1 MNISSDV
8 IEEIIELR
16 QTENIEDIYKN
27 YYLTC
32 ENSTRKYY
40 LTEKKIKDL
49 TLKFLINNALD
60 IEEYD
65 FLDGEEQQDYKK
77 TKKLIKIFEEHI
89 DNFAKE
95 YVYVLSLKNGGVY
108 IGYTIEWKVDIPENF
123 RNNKY
128 DIDSLIYIFPNGDLA
143 TLYSIIIYFMNEFGS
158 DKVVGNN
165 FNKKIYDC
173 KNEERIVYV
182 KELFE
187 NDKLIKKSSPLM
199 IKLHKKK
206 KVKKG
211 KKLNTS
217 EPPEILNGSDAFN

>member
-1 MNISSDV
+1 MNVSSDI
-8 IEEIIELR
+8 IEEIIQLR
-16 QTENIEDIYKN
+16 QSENIEDIYKN

-40 LTEKKIKDL
+40 LSEKKIKDL
-49 TLKFLINNALD
+49 TLKFLINNAFD
-60 IEEYD
+60 IEEFD

-89 DNFAKE
+89 DNSAKE

-108 IGYTIEWKVDIPENF
+108 INHTTEWKIDIPENF

-143 TLYSIIIYFMNEFGS
+143 TLYSIIIYFMNELGN

-173 KNEERIVYV
+173 ENEERIVYV

>member
-1 MNISSDV
+1 
-8 IEEIIELR
+8 
-16 QTENIEDIYKN
+16 
-27 YYLTC
+27 
-32 ENSTRKYY
+32 
-40 LTEKKIKDL
+40 
-49 TLKFLINNALD
+49 
-60 IEEYD
+60 
-65 FLDGEEQQDYKK
+65 
-77 TKKLIKIFEEHI
+77 
-89 DNFAKE
+89 
-95 YVYVLSLKNGGVY
+95 
-108 IGYTIEWKVDIPENF
+108 
-123 RNNKY
+123 
-128 DIDSLIYIFPNGDLA
+128 
-143 TLYSIIIYFMNEFGS
+143 MNELGN

-173 KNEERIVYV
+173 ENEERIVYV

>member
-1 MNISSDV
+1 MNVSSDV
-8 IEEIIELR
+8 IEEIIQLR
-16 QTENIEDIYKN
+16 QSENIEDIYKN

-40 LTEKKIKDL
+40 LSEKKIKDL
-49 TLKFLINNALD
+49 TLKFFINNALD
-60 IEEYD
+60 IEEFD

-89 DNFAKE
+89 DNSAKE

-143 TLYSIIIYFMNEFGS
+143 TLYSIIIYFMNELGS

>member
-108 IGYTIEWKVDIPENF
+108 INHTIEWKVDIPEKF
-123 RNNKY
+123 RNDKY

-143 TLYSIIIYFMNEFGS
+143 TLYSIIIYFIS
-158 DKVVGNN
+158 
-165 FNKKIYDC
+165 
-173 KNEERIVYV
+173 
-182 KELFE
+182 
-187 NDKLIKKSSPLM
+187 
-199 IKLHKKK
+199 
-206 KVKKG
+206 
-211 KKLNTS
+211 
-217 EPPEILNGSDAFN
+217 

>member
-8 IEEIIELR
+8 IEEIIQLR
-16 QTENIEDIYKN
+16 QSENIEDIYKN

-40 LTEKKIKDL
+40 LSEKKIKDL

-60 IEEYD
+60 IEEFD

-89 DNFAKE
+89 DNSAKE
-95 YVYVLSLKNGGVY
+95 YVYVLSLKNGCVY
-108 IGYTIEWKVDIPENF
+108 IGYTIEWKIDIPENF

-143 TLYSIIIYFMNEFGS
+143 TLYSIIIYFMNELGN
-158 DKVVGNN
+158 DKVFGNN

-173 KNEERIVYV
+173 ENEERIVYV